1 MDRSYVARNMTTDKV
16 IMCRMRKN
24 SRCTADIVSAGQCP
38 CVLVPRPLPHSP
50 LPSQSPLPSVLRFS
64 LSSSTLHL
72 VASAACLLR
81 TMNPLVGVVS
91 QEHLHSPM
99 SLISPLNLSLLYK
112 TRPKRPVDVN
122 QMLHAGV
129 TDLDGVREEADYRV
143 ALRLILE

>member
-1 MDRSYVARNMTTDKV
+1 MTDKV

-38 CVLVPRPLPHSP
+38 CVLVPRPLPHSR
-50 LPSQSPLPSVLRFS
+50 LPSPYSPLFPRFS
-64 LSSSTLHL
+64 
-72 VASAACLLR
+72 ASLYPPPPCVGGVL
-81 TMNPLVGVVS
+81 TMNYESFSRCCESRASTQPDVS
-91 QEHLHSPM
+91 HFSAT
-99 SLISPLNLSLLYK
+99 IISLLYK
-112 TRPKRPVDVN
+112 TRPKRLVDVN

>member
-1 MDRSYVARNMTTDKV
+1 
-16 IMCRMRKN
+16 
-24 SRCTADIVSAGQCP
+24 
-38 CVLVPRPLPHSP
+38 
-50 LPSQSPLPSVLRFS
+50 
-64 LSSSTLHL
+64 
-72 VASAACLLR
+72 
-81 TMNPLVGVVS
+81 MNPLVGVVS